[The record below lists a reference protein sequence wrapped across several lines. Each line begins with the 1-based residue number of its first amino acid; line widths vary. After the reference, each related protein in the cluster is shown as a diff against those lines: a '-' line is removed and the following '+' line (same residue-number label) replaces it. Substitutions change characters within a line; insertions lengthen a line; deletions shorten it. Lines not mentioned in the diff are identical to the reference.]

1 MRKFVC
7 TFVTIGALSVLGVGE
22 SKAISLDFN
31 AVGTLAFDGAGNF
44 AIVNNSGNPAH
55 PTTAAFQIYTS
66 DGVGDALWDYGS
78 ISGVFAIGAD
88 IGDELAN
95 VTGDG
100 LMTINDGK
108 GYTVSANVNWKTI
121 GTKGTSGGL
130 NILGEVDLTSLKYE
144 GYESDW
150 LSFVKSGKGVATI
163 SFQTA
168 GQQDLDYF
176 RNTPRTTTFS
186 GSFTSVPDQGSMML
200 LIGMSMVGIEMLRR
214 KFAV

>member
-1 MRKFVC
+1 MRKFVG
-7 TFVTIGALSVLGVGE
+7 TFVVIGALTVFGAGE

-44 AIVNNSGNPAH
+44 SIVNNSGNPVH
-55 PTTAAFQIYTS
+55 PRTAAFQIYTS

-78 ISGVFAIGAD
+78 ISGVFTIGQD

-95 VTGDG
+95 VMGTG

-108 GYTVSANVNWKTI
+108 GYTVSADVNWKTI
-121 GTKGTSGGL
+121 GTKGTAGGL
-130 NILGEVDLTSLKYE
+130 NILGEVDLTSLTYT

-150 LSFVKSGKGVATI
+150 LKFVECGRGVATI

-176 RNTPRTTTFS
+176 RNNYRTTTFS
-186 GSFTSVPDQGSMML
+186 GSFKSVPDQGSMML
-200 LIGMSMVGIEMLRR
+200 FIGMSMVGIGMLRR
-214 KFAV
+214 KFTI